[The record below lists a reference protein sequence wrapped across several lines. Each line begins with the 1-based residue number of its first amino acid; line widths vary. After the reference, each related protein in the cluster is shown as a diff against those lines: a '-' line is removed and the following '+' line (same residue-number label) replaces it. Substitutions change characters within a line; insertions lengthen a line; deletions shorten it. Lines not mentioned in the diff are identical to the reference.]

1 MCTQGWD
8 TTAWIHQSRK
18 PGNGT
23 VSEAK
28 RKITSGRE
36 WFNTPNAAEILR
48 CERNPNN
55 LATRR
60 PLLTLGEELQR
71 RIGGKGE

>member
-1 MCTQGWD
+1 M
-8 TTAWIHQSRK
+8 IY
-18 PGNGT
+18 
-23 VSEAK
+23 
-28 RKITSGRE
+28 
-36 WFNTPNAAEILR
+36 NTNAAENLR

-71 RIGGKGE
+71 RIGGKRR